1 MQESQP
7 DPNAPARPQLGLG
20 ACLAGQSVRYDGES
34 NSANA
39 HVLKILSQ
47 FETRTFCPEVG
58 IGLGVPR
65 PPIHLVGETGAVQV
79 LDVAG
84 HQHDYTMALS
94 RFAQHVLDSAPMLCA
109 YILVTGSPSCG
120 NQGVKRFSAAGEHI
134 ASDQQGMFARALG
147 QYDPLL
153 PCADDEQLTQRAIRK
168 AFVIRAMAYHSWKLL
183 LQRGLTKQ
191 SLRDFYCQH
200 RHSLE
205 TEGRD
210 NHRKLQQIIEGFE
223 AQINGETTGQYFIT
237 TLMGALPRIHDLP
250 S

>member
-7 DPNAPARPQLGLG
+7 DSNATARPQLGLG

-34 NSANA
+34 NSANT
-39 HVLKILSQ
+39 HVLKILAQ
-47 FETRTFCPEVG
+47 FEHRTFCPEVG

-65 PPIHLVGETGAVQV
+65 PPIHLVGETGAVQA

-84 HQHDYTMALS
+84 HQHDYTMALT

-134 ASDQQGMFARALG
+134 ASDQQGMFAQALG
-147 QYDPLL
+147 EYDPLM
-153 PCADDEQLTQRAIRK
+153 PCADDEQLTQRTIRK
-168 AFVIRAMAYHSWKLL
+168 AFVIRAMAYHHWKLL
-183 LQRGLTKQ
+183 LQRGLTQ
-191 SLRDFYCQH
+191 ERLRDFYCQH
-200 RHSLE
+200 RYSLK
-205 TEGRD
+205 TED
-210 NHRKLQQIIEGFE
+210 QDSHRVLQQIIDSSE
-223 AQINGETTGQYFIT
+223 APISRETTGRHFIS

-250 S
+250 N